1 MRFIA
6 HVVRAAAFLAGVIS
20 ASPAGAQ
27 QQPNIAMQEFT
38 VASPQPGLGIYVR
51 NKHPTDATSF
61 DQAHTLVFV
70 HGATYP
76 ASPAFDLELGG
87 LSWMDY
93 IAQHGYDVYLLD
105 LPGYGRSTR
114 PSQMDAPAA
123 DNPPF
128 EDTEQAVADLGAV
141 VAHVLKARGLDKLDV
156 MGWSWGTTIA
166 AGFAAANPDK
176 VNRLVLYAPLWV
188 LQSPPAISAGAGKL
202 GAYRT
207 VTRDAA
213 FKRWM
218 NGVPEDK
225 QADLIPKGW
234 FDQWADAVWATDPVG
249 AKQNPPVVR
258 APNGV
263 LLDVGR
269 YWREGKPTWDPAK
282 ITVPILLV
290 HAEWDHDT
298 PPYMSQTL
306 FPLLTH
312 APWKQYTVLGEGTHT
327 IVMEKNR
334 MQLFRV
340 VQDFLDTPAPR

>member
-1 MRFIA
+1 MPIKSIA
-6 HVVRAAAFLAGVIS
+6 GSATIVALALLGASARAEP
-20 ASPAGAQ
+20 PA
-27 QQPNIAMQEFT
+27 IVTQEFT
-38 VASPQPGLGIYVR
+38 VPSPQPGLDIYVR
-51 NKHPTDATSF
+51 NKHPVEAT
-61 DQAHTLVFV
+61 ALGPARTLVFV

-114 PSQMDAPAA
+114 PPQMDAPAP

-166 AGFAAANPDK
+166 AGFTAANPDK
-176 VNRLVLYAPLWV
+176 VNRVVLYAPLWI
-188 LQSPPAISAGAGKL
+188 LQSPAAISAGAGKL

-207 VTRDAA
+207 VTKEDAL
-213 FKRWM
+213 KRWL

-225 QADLIPKGW
+225 RADLIPPGW
-234 FDQWADAVWATDPVG
+234 FDRWADAVWATDPVG
-249 AKQNPPVVR
+249 SKQSPPVLR

-263 LLDVGR
+263 LLDVMR

-290 HAEWDHDT
+290 QAEWDHDT
-298 PPYMSQTL
+298 PPYMSQAL

-312 APWKQYTVLGEGTHT
+312 APWKQYTLLGEGTHT
-327 IVMEKNR
+327 IIMEKNR
-334 MQLFRV
+334 LQLFQV
-340 VQDFLDTPAPR
+340 VQDFLDAPAPR